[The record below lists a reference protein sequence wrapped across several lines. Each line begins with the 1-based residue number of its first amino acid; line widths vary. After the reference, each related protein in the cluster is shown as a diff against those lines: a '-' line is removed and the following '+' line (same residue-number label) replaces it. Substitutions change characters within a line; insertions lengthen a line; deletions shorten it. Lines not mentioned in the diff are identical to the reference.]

1 MTLDEVTQTCINPA
15 LALLPAS
22 MDTPNARVM
31 LLAVGL
37 QESRFTY
44 RRQLGNGPARG
55 FWQFEKG
62 SEASRGGVWGVF
74 LHKASSPLLK
84 ELCKARGVRFFPT
97 DIWKA
102 LEFDDVLAAGVA
114 RLLLYTDPYALP
126 PLGDMQGAWVLYA
139 KRCWRPGKP
148 HIETWPGYYRQALE
162 YVRGAA

>member
-1 MTLDEVTQTCINPA
+1 MYLH
-15 LALLPAS
+15 PAS
-22 MDTPNARVM
+22 SDK
-31 LLAVGL
+31 LKHLC
-37 QESRFTY
+37 RFRDVQY
-44 RRQLGNGPARG
+44 RPA
-55 FWQFEKG
+55 
-62 SEASRGGVWGVF
+62 
-74 LHKASSPLLK
+74 
-84 ELCKARGVRFFPT
+84 